1 MYFPLFLVSFY
12 RNFYGR
18 YVFAKPFSKNL
29 TRIEVSIAGKIIDFF
44 RRKDKVAAGGGEK
57 AIQKQVQMGKLP
69 ARDRLKILLDT
80 GSFQETDLFVEH
92 QAKDFDMDKKFL
104 PADGVITGTGT
115 INNRPVGIFAQDFT
129 VAGGSLGLMH
139 AKKITKIMDHSI
151 RMGVPLIGIND
162 SGGARIQEGVN
173 SLAGYG
179 EIFYRNT
186 LASGVIP
193 QISVILGPCAGG
205 AVYSPALTDF
215 VFVVDKISKMFITG
229 PEVIKTVLGEE
240 ISMEDL
246 GGARVQTEISG
257 NAHFF
262 ASSEY
267 ECFEQIKRLLSFIPW
282 NNYKKAEAFSSKPPN
297 SVYRIDKIIPTEAT
311 KPYDIRDIIKSIC
324 DDSDFLE
331 IQEKWASNIVIG
343 FARLDGQTVGII
355 GNQPLVL
362 AGVLDVDSSDKAAR
376 FIRYCDAF
384 NIPLITFVDLPGYLP
399 GIDQEHSGVIRHGAK
414 VLYAYSEASV
424 PKLTVILRKAYGGGY
439 IAMCSRHLGADFVYA
454 WPTAEIAV
462 MGPEGAAN
470 IIFKSEIASAPNPDE
485 VRKQKVKEYTEKFAN
500 PYVAAAAGHI
510 DAVINPEET
519 RNTLIHSIRFSVN
532 KMEARPNKK
541 HGIPPF

>member
-1 MYFPLFLVSFY
+1 MSLT
-12 RNFYGR
+12 
-18 YVFAKPFSKNL
+18 SKIL
-29 TRIEVSIAGKIIDFF
+29 DFF
-44 RRKDKVAAGGGEK
+44 RRKEKVSVGGGQKAVEK
-57 AIQKQVQMGKLP
+57 QIAMGKMT
-69 ARDRLKILLDT
+69 ARDRIKAILDPD
-80 GSFQETDLFVEH
+80 SFHEFDLFVEH
-92 QAKDFDMDKKFL
+92 SGKDFGMDKKQL
-104 PADGVITGTGT
+104 PGDGVITGTGMMSGH
-115 INNRPVGIFAQDFT
+115 PVCIFAQDFT

-139 AKKITKIMDHSI
+139 ARKITKIMDHAI
-151 RMGVPLIGIND
+151 KLGIPLIGIND

-257 NAHFF
+257 NAHFY
-262 ASSEY
+262 SKSEI
-267 ECFEQIKRLLSFIPW
+267 ECFEQIKKLMSFIPW
-282 NNYKKAEAFSSKPPN
+282 NNSKKAESFPPRPPKN
-297 SVYRIDKIIPTEAT
+297 GYDISNIIPTEPS
-311 KPYDIRDIIKSIC
+311 KPYDVRKVIKALC
-324 DDSDFLE
+324 DDSDFFE
-331 IQEKWASNIVIG
+331 IQELFAPNIVIG
-343 FARLDGQTVGII
+343 FARIKGETVGIVA
-355 GNQPLVL
+355 NQPLVL

-384 NIPLITFVDLPGYLP
+384 SIPLLTLVDLPGYLP
-399 GIDQEHSGVIRHGAK
+399 GVDQEHSGVIRHGAK
-414 VLYAYSEASV
+414 ILYSYSEASV
-424 PKLTVILRKAYGGGY
+424 PKITVILRKAYGGGY
-439 IAMCSRHLGADFVYA
+439 IAMCSRHLGADFVFA

-470 IIFKSEIASAPNPDE
+470 IIFKAEIAASPNPE
-485 VRKQKVKEYTEKFAN
+485 ITRKEKVQEYTDKFAN
-500 PYVAAAAGHI
+500 PYVAAANGHI
-510 DAVINPEET
+510 DAVINPTET
-519 RNTLIHSIRFSVN
+519 RDYVIHSLNISKNKKEIRH
-532 KMEARPNKK
+532 PKK
-541 HGIPPF
+541 HGVPPF

>member
-1 MYFPLFLVSFY
+1 MSFT
-12 RNFYGR
+12 
-18 YVFAKPFSKNL
+18 SK
-29 TRIEVSIAGKIIDFF
+29 IMDFF
-44 RRKDKVAAGGGEK
+44 KKKEKVQTGGGTK
-57 AIQKQVQMGKLP
+57 AIEKQIAMGKMT
-69 ARDRLKILLDT
+69 ARDRIKTLLDPN
-80 GSFQETDLFVEH
+80 SFHEYDLFVEH
-92 QAKDFDMDKKFL
+92 KCKDFEMDKKSL

-115 INNRPVGIFAQDFT
+115 INGYPVGIFAQDFT

-139 AKKITKIMDHSI
+139 ARKITKIMDHAVKLGI
-151 RMGVPLIGIND
+151 PLIGIND

-246 GGARVQTEISG
+246 GGAKVQAEVTG
-257 NAHFF
+257 NAHFY
-262 ASSEY
+262 STSEID
-267 ECFEQIKRLLSFIPW
+267 CFEQIKTLVSFIPW
-282 NNYKKAEAFSSKPPN
+282 NNKNKAKAYPPKPPRVGYN
-297 SVYRIDKIIPTEAT
+297 IETVIPTDSK
-311 KPYDIRDIIKSIC
+311 KPYDIRDIIKATF

-331 IQEKWASNIVIG
+331 IHKYWAPNIVVG
-343 FARLDGQTVGII
+343 FARLNGETVGIV

-362 AGVLDVDSSDKAAR
+362 AGVLDCDSSDKAAR
-376 FIRYCDAF
+376 FIRFCDSF
-384 NIPLITFVDLPGYLP
+384 NIPLITLVDLPGYLP
-399 GIDQEHSGVIRHGAK
+399 GIDQEHAGVIRHGAK
-414 VLYAYSEASV
+414 LLYSYSEATV
-424 PKLTVILRKAYGGGY
+424 PKTTLILRKAYGGGY
-439 IAMCSRHLGADFVYA
+439 IAMCSRHLGADFVFA
-454 WPTAEIAV
+454 WPSAEIAV

-470 IIFKSEIASAPNPDE
+470 IIFRSEIAGASNPDE
-485 VRKQKVKEYTEKFAN
+485 MRKLKVQEYTDKFAN
-500 PYVAAAAGHI
+500 PYIAAANGHV
-510 DAVINPEET
+510 DAVISPNET
-519 RNTLIHSIRFSVN
+519 RDYLIHSLKISEN
-532 KMEARPNKK
+532 KSETRVQKK